1 MLYYCETA
9 LSNLEV
15 PEEISICIYISGCT
29 MHCPECHYP
38 ELQKKDYGAP
48 LSLYLNDILDAYHSM
63 ASCLCIMGEGERSDR
78 NELEDIACRGK
89 ERGLKTCLYSGRD
102 TKIEPWMYRY
112 DYVKTGS
119 YKKKLGA
126 LDKKTTNQR
135 MYKKTDMGYIDITSA
150 FWNARLI

>member
-1 MLYYCETA
+1 MLHYCEIA

-15 PEEISICIYISGCT
+15 PGETSICIYISGCT

-38 ELQKKDYGAP
+38 ELQRKDYGDP
-48 LSLYLNDILDAYHSM
+48 LLPNLNNILDAYQNM
-63 ASCLCIMGEGERSDR
+63 ASCLCVLGEGQTTDQM
-78 NELEDIACRGK
+78 ELEILACKGK

-102 TKIEPWMYRY
+102 TNIEPWMSRY

-119 YKKKLGA
+119 YKRAFGA

-135 MYKKTDMGYIDITSA
+135 MYRKTTRGYVDITEL
-150 FWNARLI
+150 FWINK